1 MVQHCDPETLSL
13 LALGEAAGSAADDLH
28 LETCS
33 RCQSELDQLRA
44 VVATS
49 RSVIDADA
57 PEAPGPEIWDRIS
70 AELNL
75 GAAPAARP
83 GPTAEAS
90 DRRLSVVEP
99 AGSPDTA
106 GVVTPP
112 RRQTVPWLI
121 AAAAAV
127 IGVLAGALVVSAAN
141 RTAPPPVLASA
152 VLDPLNVPDAEGTAK
167 LTGAGADRTLTVD
180 VTGLPVTD
188 GFYEVW
194 LLNSAADKLISLGT
208 LGADDVGSFPVPG
221 DLDVADFPVVDV
233 SREPLDGDPSHST
246 DSVVR
251 GTLST

>member
-1 MVQHCDPETLSL
+1 MQHCDPETLSL

-70 AELNL
+70 AELDL

-83 GPTAEAS
+83 GPTAES
-90 DRRLSVVEP
+90 VRPSSERRRTRRV
-99 AGSPDTA
+99 ADTA